1 FRRTTAEEEV
11 FPMTALHRIVRT
23 GSARGLLAIALP
35 VATCCFTS
43 LVSAGGTVG
52 PVIDGNLTD
61 LINYAAQLESSG
73 DGCGLNIVDKPDAG
87 NKPTPETIYN
97 KLKFIPCPQP
107 RPALGTHWV
116 NGVEI
121 FNHYFAYAHGS
132 TTLFLGLHAEGFI
145 GDSDGNGNPA
155 NAGGGSCN
163 PFDNIEDTNGIS
175 GNELYSWSFDLDC
188 NGSTD
193 GTIQGPDNAVSGTGT
208 LAGVTGVLAFRQGG
222 LASGHDLE
230 LEVTLPAPLPPAFR
244 FVRVE
249 ANAFDG
255 VSEDRSDGAVC
266 VANPAIAVVKSAV
279 PTVVCAGNNT

>member
-1 FRRTTAEEEV
+1 S
-11 FPMTALHRIVRT
+11 PQVRAYKPN
-23 GSARGLLAIALP
+23 SA
-35 VATCCFTS
+35 
-43 LVSAGGTVG
+43 
-52 PVIDGNLTD
+52 D
-61 LINYAAQLESSG
+61 L
-73 DGCGLNIVDKPDAG
+73 D
-87 NKPTPETIYN
+87 
-97 KLKFIPCPQP
+97 
-107 RPALGTHWV
+107 
-116 NGVEI
+116 
-121 FNHYFAYAHGS
+121 
-132 TTLFLGLHAEGFI
+132 LGLRAEGFI
-145 GDSDGNGNPA
+145 GDGDGNGNPD

-163 PFDNIEDTNGIS
+163 PDDNIEDTIGIS